1 MATEPHG
8 PGGVALRAWLD
19 ANGLNI
25 PTFAQ
30 RLHID
35 RVQLQRLIS
44 GERAKRVSRATAR
57 LIEIETAGAVPRAV
71 WYPDESEGDE
81 SADETDSTEV
91 LHDATSAPDA
101 AVA

>member
-19 ANGLNI
+19 SNGLNI
-25 PTFAQ
+25 PTFAE

-57 LIEIETAGAVPRAV
+57 LIEIETGGAVPRSV
-71 WYPDESEGDE
+71 WYPDGAEIDE
-81 SADETDSTEV
+81 AFDEADTVEI
-91 LHDATSAPDA
+91 LHDGTVARAQGA
-101 AVA
+101 A

>member
-19 ANGLNI
+19 SNGLNI
-25 PTFAQ
+25 PTFAE

-57 LIEIETAGAVPRAV
+57 LIEIETGGAVPRSV
-71 WYPDESEGDE
+71 WYPDGDE
-81 SADETDSTEV
+81 AADDVALE
-91 LHDATSAPDA
+91 HDATSAPDA
-101 AVA
+101 VVA